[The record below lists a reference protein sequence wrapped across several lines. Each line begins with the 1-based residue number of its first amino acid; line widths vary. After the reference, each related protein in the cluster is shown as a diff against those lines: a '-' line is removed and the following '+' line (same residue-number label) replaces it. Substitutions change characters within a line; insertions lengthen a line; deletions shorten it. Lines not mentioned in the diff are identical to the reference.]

1 MPDSEVFLLKGKHL
15 YPEGTCP
22 VLINLALMLWRV
34 RQLASPAGGNML
46 LSILEVITM
55 TQKGIRDPLPP
66 HPVLHDY
73 YDASEARPAF
83 VRALF
88 DRTAVDYDG
97 INWLFSLGSGARYR
111 TEVLK
116 RVGVGPGAQLLDVAT
131 GTGLVAAEAQ
141 RLVGPRGGVFGIDIS
156 AGMLQVAHKKSGLLV
171 AQARAETLPFVD
183 ACFDVLTMGYALRH
197 VCSLTETFREFHRV
211 LKPGGRVVLLEIARP
226 ENRIILGLARLY
238 LGHIVPGLARL
249 ARTGAQ
255 ARLLMRY
262 YWDTIETCVS
272 PAVILGALAESGLAE
287 AASETDFG
295 LFRTYTARRP
305 G

>member
-1 MPDSEVFLLKGKHL
+1 
-15 YPEGTCP
+15 
-22 VLINLALMLWRV
+22 
-34 RQLASPAGGNML
+34 
-46 LSILEVITM
+46 LEVNTM
-55 TQKGIRDPLPP
+55 SQKEIRDPLLP
-66 HPVLHDY
+66 HPVLRNY
-73 YDASEARPAF
+73 YDTSEARPAF

-97 INWLFSLGSGARYR
+97 LNRLFSLGSGARYR

-116 RVGVGPGAQLLDVAT
+116 RAGVGPGAQLLDVAT
-131 GTGLVAAEAQ
+131 GTGLVAAEAR
-141 RLVGPRGGVFGIDIS
+141 RLVGVRGGVVGVDVS
-156 AGMLQVAHKKSGLLV
+156 AGMLQVARKQSGLLL
-171 AQARAETLPFVD
+171 AQGRAEALPFAD
-183 ACFDVLTMGYALRH
+183 ARFDVLTMGYALRH
-197 VCSLTETFREFHRV
+197 VGSLTGTFREFHRV

-226 ENRIILGLARLY
+226 ENRIALGFARLY
-238 LGHIVPGLARL
+238 LGRIIPGLARL

-262 YWDTIETCVS
+262 YWDTIESCV
-272 PAVILGALAESGLAE
+272 PPTVILAALAESGLVE